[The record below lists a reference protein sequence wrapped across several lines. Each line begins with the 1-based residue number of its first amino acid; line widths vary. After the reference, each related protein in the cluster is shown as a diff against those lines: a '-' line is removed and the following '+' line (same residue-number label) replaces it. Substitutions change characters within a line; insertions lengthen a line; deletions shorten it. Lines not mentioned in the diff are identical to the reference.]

1 MAGIRRKI
9 PGPGG
14 ELKDAEL
21 MEIQQS
27 KEQWSEH
34 LLGDGSVVKLKTVV
48 TEIWRIVGEYDN
60 EGNPIY
66 VVKSRN
72 VVAVTSPDE
81 LRKPPQ

>member
-1 MAGIRRKI
+1 MRRKI

-21 MEIQQS
+21 MEVQRS
-27 KEQWSEH
+27 NEQWSEC
-34 LLGDGSVVKLKTVV
+34 LLGDGSVIKLKAVV

-72 VVAVTSPDE
+72 VVTVTSPDE